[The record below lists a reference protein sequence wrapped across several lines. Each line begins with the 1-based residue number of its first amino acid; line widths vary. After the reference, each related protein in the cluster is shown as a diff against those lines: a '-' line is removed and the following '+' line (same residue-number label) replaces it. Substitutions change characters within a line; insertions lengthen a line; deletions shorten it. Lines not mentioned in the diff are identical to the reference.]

1 MAGEFSSSI
10 SLALAILYRG
20 VLVHGLRTGTHRAT
34 AAVLLALVGLCHLI
48 PAFFALGATAVL
60 LVVHLLAEPARTGE
74 EDRRTTL
81 VAGAAAVVVVLG
93 GVVALLADL
102 ADTGPIVAVTAVLV
116 GPIGRA
122 HACT

>member
-20 VLVHGLRTGTHRAT
+20 VLVHGLRTGSHRAT

-60 LVVHLLAEPARTGE
+60 LVVHLLAEPARQGGE
-74 EDRRTTL
+74 HRPTVPVGA
-81 VAGAAAVVVVLG
+81 VAAGPVAVGAATVLAAFG
-93 GVVALLADL
+93 SASCW
-102 ADTGPIVAVTAVLV
+102 
-116 GPIGRA
+116 GRA
-122 HACT
+122 CTYR